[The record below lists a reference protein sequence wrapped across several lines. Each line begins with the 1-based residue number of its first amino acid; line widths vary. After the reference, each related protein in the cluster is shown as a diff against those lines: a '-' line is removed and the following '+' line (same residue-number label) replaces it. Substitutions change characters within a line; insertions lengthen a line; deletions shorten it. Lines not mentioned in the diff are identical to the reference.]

1 MTQLSPTQR
10 CWPAAAVCPRAV
22 RLNAGTTALIDH
34 RIASA
39 LFRHFC
45 APRLLVGRAETIVE
59 LVRELDALDVE
70 GGGAFLAVPWAKYVA
85 IVDRSVVIW
94 GSRRGLE
101 RGVVVVVVVR
111 DCCTIERATI
121 LLHLLMAFAVTVVR
135 RICRSIFF
143 FLQFLYLLILILVEF
158 LLISAIFIDQV
169 NFSTLNG
176 LFKAIIVAIFLFFSR
191 ILRG

>member
-39 LFRHFC
+39 LFRDFC

-121 LLHLLMAFAVTVVR
+121 LLHLLMAFAVTVR

-143 FLQFLYLLILILVEF
+143 FFSFSSLSVDFNFGGIFVNFCQGGTLFYLLIK
-158 LLISAIFIDQV
+158 LISQ
-169 NFSTLNG
+169 L
-176 LFKAIIVAIFLFFSR
+176 
-191 ILRG
+191 

>member
-1 MTQLSPTQR
+1 M
-10 CWPAAAVCPRAV
+10 
-22 RLNAGTTALIDH
+22 IDH

-121 LLHLLMAFAVTVVR
+121 LLHLLMAVTVVR

-143 FLQFLYLLILILVEF
+143 FFSFSSLSVDFNF
-158 LLISAIFIDQV
+158 GGIFV
-169 NFSTLNG
+169 NFCHIYWS
-176 LFKAIIVAIFLFFSR
+176 S
-191 ILRG
+191 